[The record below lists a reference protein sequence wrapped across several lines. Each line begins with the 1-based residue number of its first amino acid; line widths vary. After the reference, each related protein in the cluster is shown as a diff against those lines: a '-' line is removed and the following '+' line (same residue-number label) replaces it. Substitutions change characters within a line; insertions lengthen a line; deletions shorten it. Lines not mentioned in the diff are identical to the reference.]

1 MSHPCGPKVTK
12 IEFQTIQNG
21 KPCPQLR
28 LSEIAKEL
36 EREWPMKDA
45 RELYMIL
52 GTRLEEIEQK
62 RKQLQNGTAGNYG
75 HG

>member
-12 IEFQTIQNG
+12 IEFQTFQNG

-62 RKQLQNGTAGNYG
+62 RKQLQNGIAQQPLHY
-75 HG
+75 